1 MTYQTREIR
10 ELKTKMYNALIKTN
24 NTKSSI
30 QILKS
35 LHASCNFLNNLQHMK
50 HRDRIIYYEC
60 FEYLSDFLRR
70 HKQLERTKMGF
81 DADIMTALNNM
92 FCRLQS
98 LGYEH

>member
-30 QILKS
+30 QILNS

-50 HRDRIIYYEC
+50 HSYYVC
-60 FEYLSDFLRR
+60 SR
-70 HKQLERTKMGF
+70 
-81 DADIMTALNNM
+81 
-92 FCRLQS
+92 
-98 LGYEH
+98 